1 MSQCTPSTTINL
13 KKKKDGLKKQRN
25 EGRAKQMLSWLE
37 LLTSI
42 SH

>member
-1 MSQCTPSTTINL
+1 MYPQYNNKF